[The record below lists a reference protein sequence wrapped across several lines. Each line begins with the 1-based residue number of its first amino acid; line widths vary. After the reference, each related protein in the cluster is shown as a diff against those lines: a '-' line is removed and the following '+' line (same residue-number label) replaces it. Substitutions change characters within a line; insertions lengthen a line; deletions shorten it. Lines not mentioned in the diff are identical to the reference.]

1 MPYFFKVLA
10 FALPP
15 SQQNFYFV
23 DLEVRPSKYLPSELK
38 IEKMRKPVVFMS
50 IIACTEQCQH
60 QEDGY
65 CMLQRVS
72 QCGRPTL
79 QNTCVDFLPRL
90 QDSGQRLTDVAHPNE
105 L

>member
-1 MPYFFKVLA
+1 
-10 FALPP
+10 
-15 SQQNFYFV
+15 
-23 DLEVRPSKYLPSELK
+23 
-38 IEKMRKPVVFMS
+38 
-50 IIACTEQCQH
+50 
-60 QEDGY
+60 
-65 CMLQRVS
+65 MLQRVS